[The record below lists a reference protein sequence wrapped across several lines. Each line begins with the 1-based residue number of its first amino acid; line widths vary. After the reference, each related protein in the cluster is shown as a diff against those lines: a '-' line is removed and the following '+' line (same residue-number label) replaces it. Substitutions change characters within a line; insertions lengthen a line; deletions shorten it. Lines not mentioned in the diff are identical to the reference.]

1 MTMSTLQYETMR
13 IDRLKEPRRLTLY
26 PDHDLVLSVAVCW
39 IVLYHCKGS
48 PFEAKDYYLST
59 LGMDGVA

>member
-13 IDRLKEPRRLTLY
+13 IDQLKQPRRLTLY
-26 PDHDLVLSVAVCW
+26 PDHDLVQSVVVCW
-39 IVLYHCKGS
+39 PVKYHMKGS
-48 PFEAKDYYLST
+48 PFETCDYYLST

>member
-13 IDRLKEPRRLTLY
+13 IDRLLQPRRLTLY
-26 PDHDLVLSVAVCW
+26 PDHDLVLCVTVCW
-39 IVLYHCKGS
+39 VLKYHLKNS

-59 LGMDGVA
+59 IGMDGVQ